1 VAKQK
6 SPQFA
11 QIPVNAKHIV
21 AVASGKGGVGKSTVA
36 VNLALALAES
46 GKKTA
51 LLDADVYGPNIPLML
66 GLEKESAVIADEK
79 IIPIQKYG
87 LKVMSVGFITHE
99 SRALIWRGPLAN
111 RLIEQFLADVQWGE
125 LDVMI
130 IDLPPGTGDV
140 PLSII
145 QKCKLSGG
153 IVVTTPQE
161 ASIAD
166 VKKMIDMFSGAR
178 IKILGIVENMKYLEC
193 PGCSKT
199 IELYPTNNKSISK
212 ILGQPLLAEFPFES
226 RIGLKENN
234 QPYYLSN
241 TVGPIAELYRQLA
254 QKISKQLK

>member
-1 VAKQK
+1 MAKQK
-6 SPQFA
+6 PPQFE
-11 QIPVNAKHIV
+11 PVPVSAKHII

-46 GKKTA
+46 GKSTA

-66 GLEKESAVIADEK
+66 GLEKESAVISETK
-79 IIPIQKYG
+79 IQPIEAHG
-87 LKVMSVGFITHE
+87 IKVMSVGFITHE

-111 RLIEQFLADVQWGE
+111 RLIEQFLKDVHWGE
-125 LDVMI
+125 LDVMV

-166 VKKMIDMFSGAR
+166 VKKMIDMFNGT
-178 IKILGIVENMKYLEC
+178 KTNILGIVENMKYLKC
-193 PGCSKT
+193 PDCSKE
-199 IELYPTNNKSISK
+199 IELYPNDSGKSISK
-212 ILGQPLLAEFPFES
+212 VLKQPLLAEFPFEP
-226 RIGLKENN
+226 RIGLKNDN
-234 QPYYLSN
+234 KPYFLSHPDTPVN
-241 TVGPIAELYRQLA
+241 ELYRDLA
-254 QKISKQLK
+254 KKVLKKL